1 MIQPIFVK
9 KKKLV
14 KYSLSSYNQGK
25 GPMTRDYRI
34 VFIMFF
40 FVCVWGIV
48 VFRLFKLQVMDND
61 YYTALAADQHEIFK
75 QLYPERGSIFVQD
88 KNVGL
93 ISPEKGYSPVAANK
107 KLSLLYA
114 VPKDVKDA
122 DAILEAL
129 QTVFQMK
136 VAETLPSEDDVAKMT
151 KEQLEVYE
159 KEKKDTDS
167 FNKWKTQLAKT
178 DDPYEPLKHFVSDEE
193 MQKIRDYNFEGIGSA
208 GEITRYYPEMNIG
221 SNLLGFVG
229 KQSDNNILKGY
240 YGIEGCYDKEL
251 AGEAG
256 FLRAEEDSSGRWIAT
271 AGQDFVTAKDG
282 VSLVLTI
289 DKAIQF
295 YACDELN
302 KAVKSLK
309 AENGSVIVMEPSTGR
324 IIAMCNAPD
333 FDPNKYNEVD
343 DIAVFNNYGLS
354 ENYEP
359 GSVFKAVTMA
369 AALDSGAVDPY
380 TGYEDP
386 GELKYDQFTIR
397 NSDSKAHG
405 WQTMTQVL
413 EKSLNTGTVFAVK
426 KVGFDE
432 FKRYLNAFEFGQ
444 PSGIDLCSDSRGN
457 LESLNKPYEVYLAT
471 ASFGQGITTTLMQLV
486 KAYGAVANEG
496 KLMRPYIV
504 NQILDKDGLVV
515 EQKKQKEIRQ
525 VISPNSARLLSG
537 MLVSVIKN
545 GHGAKAAVK
554 GFEIAGK
561 TGTAQIPDFEHGG
574 YTEKTA
580 HTFMGFAPYRNPRF
594 VMGVK
599 ITAPKDEKFAET
611 SAAPLFGKIAKY
623 ILEYYNVPPEVK

>member
-1 MIQPIFVK
+1 MIPPILVK

-25 GPMTRDYRI
+25 GPMTKDYRI
-34 VFIMFF
+34 IILLVFF
-40 FVCVWGIV
+40 FCFWGIV
-48 VFRLFKLQVMDND
+48 TVRLFKLQVMDNQ
-61 YYTALAADQHEIFK
+61 YYTALAADQHEIFR
-75 QLYPERGSIFVQD
+75 QLYPVRGSIYVAD

-93 ISPEKGYSPVAANK
+93 IAPEKNYSPVAANK

-114 VPKDVKDA
+114 VPSSIKDA

-129 QTVFQMK
+129 REVFQMK
-136 VAETLPSEDDVAKMT
+136 IVESFPKEEEIAKMT
-151 KEQLEVYE
+151 KEQLEIYE
-159 KEKKDTDS
+159 TEKKDTEL

-193 MQKIRDYNFEGIGSA
+193 MAKITAYNFEGIGSTD
-208 GEITRYYPEMNIG
+208 ETTRYYPEKNIG

-229 KQSDNNILKGY
+229 KQSDNNILKGS

-256 FLRAEEDSSGRWIAT
+256 FLRAEKDSAGRWIAI

-282 VSLVLTI
+282 VSYVLTI
-289 DKAIQF
+289 DKAVQYF
-295 YACDELN
+295 ACDALN
-302 KAVKSLK
+302 KAVESLK
-309 AENGSVIVMEPSTGR
+309 AENGSVIIMEPATGR

-333 FDPNKYNEVD
+333 YDPNKYNEVE
-343 DIAVFNNYGLS
+343 DIAVFNNYGLTES
-354 ENYEP
+354 YEP

-369 AALDSGAVDPY
+369 AALDTGVVDPY

-386 GELKYDQFTIR
+386 GTLKYDQFTIN
-397 NSDSKAHG
+397 NSDNKAHG

-413 EKSLNTGTVFAVK
+413 EKSLNTGMVFAVK

-432 FKRYLNAFEFGQ
+432 FKRYLSAFEFGK
-444 PSGIDLCSDSRGN
+444 PSGIDLCNDSAGN
-457 LESLNKPYEVYLAT
+457 LKSLDKPYEVYLAT

-496 KLMRPYIV
+496 KLMQPYVID
-504 NQILDKDGLVV
+504 QILDKDGKVI
-515 EQKKQKEIRQ
+515 EQKKPKEIRQ
-525 VISPNSARLLSG
+525 VISGNSARLLSG

-545 GHGAKAAVK
+545 GHGGKAAIP
-554 GFEIAGK
+554 GFEVAGK

-580 HTFMGFAPYRNPRF
+580 HTFMGFFPYKNPRF

-599 ITAPKDEKFAET
+599 ITAPKDERYAET
-611 SAAPLFGKIAKY
+611 SAAPLFGKIGKY
-623 ILEYYNVPPEVK
+623 LVEYYNVPPEVK